1 MKAAVCQEHGQPL
14 VIEDLELDGPGPG
27 EVRVKLAACAICHSD
42 IHYIEGAWG
51 GKLPILCGHEASGV
65 VEEIGAGVTGVVL
78 DDHVVVTLIRSCGH
92 CFYCLQ
98 GDPTQCETKFP
109 LDATSPLRRANGER
123 VAQGIR
129 TGAFAEYVMVHE
141 SQMVAIPK
149 SVPLESASLL
159 ACGVITGLGAVVNT
173 AQVPPCS
180 SVAVIGT
187 GGIGLNS
194 VQGARLCGAETI
206 IAVDLLDS
214 KLETAKE
221 FGATHGINAS
231 SNDAAEA
238 IRELTHGRGVDYVFM
253 TVGSTKAVEQ
263 GISFLRPSGT
273 MVIVGMPAAGAM
285 AEFEPLNIADIA
297 IRIIGSKMG
306 GTRVRVDIPRLVGL
320 YEQGRLKLDELISN
334 RYPIEGINDAI
345 AEVNRGEVL
354 RNIIVF

>member
-1 MKAAVCQEHGQPL
+1 MKAAVCQKHGQPL

-42 IHYIEGAWG
+42 IHYVEGAWG

-65 VEEIGAGVTGVVL
+65 VEEVGAGVTGVAL

-92 CFYCLQ
+92 CFYCVQ
-98 GDPTQCETKFP
+98 GDPTQCETKFF

-141 SQMVAIPK
+141 SQLVTIPK
-149 SVPLESASLL
+149 TMPLESAAIL

-173 AQVPPCS
+173 AKVPSGS

>member
-42 IHYIEGAWG
+42 IHYVEGAWG

-65 VEEIGAGVTGVVL
+65 VEEVGAGVSGVAT

-141 SQMVAIPK
+141 SQLVTIPK
-149 SVPLESASLL
+149 TMPLESAAIM

-173 AQVPPCS
+173 AKVPSGS

-221 FGATHGINAS
+221 FGATHGVNAS
-231 SNDAAEA
+231 ANDAAEA
-238 IRELTHGRGVDYVFM
+238 IRDLTFGRGVDYVFM

-285 AEFEPLNIADIA
+285 AEFEPLNMADIA

-306 GTRVRVDIPRLVGL
+306 GSRIRVDIPRLVGF

-334 RYPIEGINDAI
+334 RYPIDGINDAI

-354 RNIIVF
+354 RNVIVF

>member
-42 IHYIEGAWG
+42 IHYVEGAWG

-65 VEEIGAGVTGVVL
+65 VEEVGAGVTGVAL

-109 LDATSPLRRANGER
+109 LDAISPLRRADGER

-141 SQMVAIPK
+141 SQLVTIPK
-149 SVPLESASLL
+149 SMPLESAAIL

-173 AQVPPCS
+173 AKVPSGS

-194 VQGARLCGAETI
+194 VQGAQLCGAETI

-214 KLETAKE
+214 KLETAME
-221 FGATHGINAS
+221 FGATHGVNAGA
-231 SNDAAEA
+231 NDAAEA

-285 AEFEPLNIADIA
+285 AEFEPLNMADIA
-297 IRIIGSKMG
+297 LRIIGSKMG
-306 GTRVRVDIPRLVGL
+306 GTRIRVDIPRLVGF

-334 RYPIEGINDAI
+334 RYPIDGINDAI

-354 RNIIVF
+354 RNVIVF

>member
-14 VIEDLELDGPGPG
+14 VIENLELDGPGPG

-42 IHYIEGAWG
+42 IHYVEGAWG

-65 VEEIGAGVTGVVL
+65 VEEVGAGVTGVATG
-78 DDHVVVTLIRSCGH
+78 DHVVVTLIRSCGH
-92 CFYCLQ
+92 CFYCHQ

-109 LDATSPLRRANGER
+109 LDATSPLRRADGER

-141 SQMVAIPK
+141 SQLVAIPK
-149 SVPLESASLL
+149 TMPLESAAIL

-173 AQVPPCS
+173 AKVPSGS

-214 KLETAKE
+214 KLETAKK
-221 FGATHGINAS
+221 FGATHGFNAGA
-231 SNDAAEA
+231 NDAAEA

-263 GISFLRPSGT
+263 GIGFLRPSGT

-285 AEFEPLNIADIA
+285 AEFEPLNMADIA

-306 GTRVRVDIPRLVGL
+306 GTRIRVDIPRLVGF

-334 RYPIEGINDAI
+334 RYPIDDINDAI

-354 RNIIVF
+354 RNVIVF

>member
-42 IHYIEGAWG
+42 IHYVEGAWG

-65 VEEIGAGVTGVVL
+65 VEEVGAGVTGVAL
-78 DDHVVVTLIRSCGH
+78 DDHVVVTLIRSRGH

-109 LDATSPLRRANGER
+109 LDAISPLRRADGER

-141 SQMVAIPK
+141 SQLVTIPK
-149 SVPLESASLL
+149 SMPLESAAIL

-173 AQVPPCS
+173 AKVPSGS

-214 KLETAKE
+214 KLETAME
-221 FGATHGINAS
+221 FGATHGVNAGAY
-231 SNDAAEA
+231 DAAEA

-285 AEFEPLNIADIA
+285 AEFEPLNMADIA
-297 IRIIGSKMG
+297 LRIIGSKMG
-306 GTRVRVDIPRLVGL
+306 GTRIRVDIPRLVGF

-334 RYPIEGINDAI
+334 RYPIDGINDAI
-345 AEVNRGEVL
+345 AEVNSGEVL
-354 RNIIVF
+354 RNVIVF